1 MVRVE
6 TENLRATANERKEFP
21 SEVDSDPA
29 RVLPCRSDMKSERAT
44 STVKYR
50 VAKSGG
56 QELRA
61 VGQGLESLDVEDF
74 DLTVD
79 VEGYFAL
86 ATRRVPTRTRK
97 AAVRKVVRIAW
108 HKFSGHNTEIDAGP
122 DVLRV
127 VFTPDGIF
135 RLERMGR
142 QRRKPQLGGLP
153 DLTRLAQ
160 ILRIVGER
168 LDELS
173 GRLVKVS
180 KRGEKIIIEYSSAAN
195 RRRTEEWKLSELAE
209 LWLNFCQRR
218 RERSDA
224 IERELDRAA
233 K

>member
-1 MVRVE
+1 
-6 TENLRATANERKEFP
+6 
-21 SEVDSDPA
+21 
-29 RVLPCRSDMKSERAT
+29 MKSERMA
-44 STVKYR
+44 STHKHR
-50 VAKSGG
+50 SANSRG

-74 DLTVD
+74 DLTAD

-86 ATRRVPTRTRK
+86 AMRRVSTSTPK

-108 HKFSGHNTEIDAGP
+108 QKFSGHNRQIDAEP

-127 VFTPDGIF
+127 VFTPDGIL

-142 QRRKPQLGGLP
+142 QRRKPQSGGLP

-160 ILRIVGER
+160 ILRIIGER

-173 GRLVKVS
+173 GRLIKVS
-180 KRGEKIIIEYSSAAN
+180 KRGERIIIEYSSAAN

-209 LWLNFCQRR
+209 LWLDLCKRR
-218 RERSDA
+218 RERVDA

>member
-1 MVRVE
+1 
-6 TENLRATANERKEFP
+6 
-21 SEVDSDPA
+21 
-29 RVLPCRSDMKSERAT
+29 MKSERTA
-44 STVKYR
+44 SSHKHR
-50 VAKSGG
+50 AANSRG

-61 VGQGLESLDVEDF
+61 VGQGLESLEVDDF
-74 DLTVD
+74 DLTAD

-86 ATRRVPTRTRK
+86 ATRRVSTATPK

-108 HKFSGHNTEIDAGP
+108 QKFSGHNRRIDTGP

-127 VFTPDGIF
+127 VFTPEGIL

-142 QRRKPQLGGLP
+142 QRRKPQSVGLP

-173 GRLVKVS
+173 GRLISVS
-180 KRGEKIIIEYSSAAN
+180 KRGEKVTIEYSSAAS
-195 RRRTEEWKLSELAE
+195 RRRSEEWQLSELAE
-209 LWLNFCQRR
+209 LWLELCKRR
-218 RERSDA
+218 HERSDA
-224 IERELDRAA
+224 LERELDRAI

>member
-29 RVLPCRSDMKSERAT
+29 RVLPCRSDMKSDRAT

-50 VAKSGG
+50 VAKSRG

-180 KRGEKIIIEYSSAAN
+180 KRGEKIIEYSSAAN

>member
-1 MVRVE
+1 
-6 TENLRATANERKEFP
+6 
-21 SEVDSDPA
+21 
-29 RVLPCRSDMKSERAT
+29 MKSERAT
-44 STVKYR
+44 PTVKNR
-50 VAKSGG
+50 MAKSRG

-74 DLTVD
+74 DLTAD

-86 ATRRVPTRTRK
+86 ATRRVPARTTK

-108 HKFSGHNTEIDAGP
+108 HKFSGHNREIDAGP

-135 RLERMGR
+135 RLEHTGR

-153 DLTRLAQ
+153 DLTGLAQ

-173 GRLVKVS
+173 GRLIKVS
-180 KRGEKIIIEYSSAAN
+180 KRGDKITIEYSSAAN
-195 RRRTEEWKLSELAE
+195 RLRTEEWKLSELAE